1 MSVQASRSASPA
13 IRETAVRLR
22 GATTTPQAAAPK
34 QAWLLVGLLFLFM
47 LINFADKA
55 VIGIAAV
62 PIMQEL
68 QLSPRQFG
76 LLGSSFFLL
85 FSVSAIVTGFI
96 VNRVQ
101 TRWALLTMGLVWA
114 LTQFPMLGTVGFAT
128 LVACRIALGAGE
140 GPAYPVALHSAYKW
154 FPNELRTLPTAV
166 IAQGAAI
173 GVMVALPLLNRVIV
187 HYSWHWAF
195 GALGIAGLAW
205 AAAWLMLGRE
215 GPLTAAAAEDAT
227 LQPGRIAYRRLL
239 LSPTIIGAW
248 CASFGA
254 QWGLS
259 QALSWQGAFLIK
271 GLGFAQSSIGLLGAL
286 PAATSAILVIAA
298 GWVSQRLLA
307 RGVSSR
313 LARGIFSGACV
324 ALGGTAMA
332 IMPYVASI
340 PGKVALTTIGVAV
353 PSVIYVI
360 GSAVVSEI
368 APVAQRGAVLAI
380 GTAVATS
387 AGLLAPYVMGSVV
400 ETAATPL
407 AGFNTGFMICG
418 VIMLVG
424 GIIGTALMRPERE
437 TTRWAS
443 EMPEAAVGPA

>member
-1 MSVQASRSASPA
+1 MSVQSSSSTGVTKTNRT
-13 IRETAVRLR
+13 R
-22 GATTTPQAAAPK
+22 TPK
-34 QAWLLVGLLFLFM
+34 EAWLIVVLLFLFM

-68 QLSPRQFG
+68 QLGPRQFG

-101 TRWALLTMGLVWA
+101 TRWALLAMGLVWA
-114 LTQFPMLGTVGFAT
+114 LTQFPMIGTVGFT
-128 LVACRIALGAGE
+128 TVVACRIALGAGE
-140 GPAYPVALHSAYKW
+140 GPAYPVALHSTYKW
-154 FPNELRTLPTAV
+154 FPNELRTLPTAI
-166 IAQGAAI
+166 IAQGAGI
-173 GVMVALPLLNRVIV
+173 GIMVALPLLNWVIV

-195 GALGIAGLAW
+195 GVLGIAGLAW
-205 AAAWLMLGRE
+205 TAAWLALGRE
-215 GPLTAAAAEDAT
+215 GPLTAATATDAM
-227 LQPGRIAYRRLL
+227 PAPERIAYGRLL
-239 LSPTIIGAW
+239 LNPTIIAAW

-271 GLGFAQSSIGLLGAL
+271 GLGFAQGSIGLLGAL
-286 PAATSAILVIAA
+286 PAGASVILVIAA
-298 GWVSQRLLA
+298 GWCSQRLLA

-313 LARGIFSGACV
+313 VARGIFGGACV
-324 ALGGTAMA
+324 ALGGAALA
-332 IMPYVASI
+332 IMPYV
-340 PGKVALTTIGVAV
+340 PGVSAKIALSTIGVAL

-360 GSAVVSEI
+360 GNAVVSEI
-368 APVAQRGAVLAI
+368 APVAQRGALLAI
-380 GTAVATS
+380 GTAFSTS

-407 AGFNTGFMICG
+407 DGFNTGFMICG

-424 GIIGTALMRPERE
+424 GVIGMALMRPERE
-437 TTRWAS
+437 TMRWARVA
-443 EMPEAAVGPA
+443 PELAAGSA